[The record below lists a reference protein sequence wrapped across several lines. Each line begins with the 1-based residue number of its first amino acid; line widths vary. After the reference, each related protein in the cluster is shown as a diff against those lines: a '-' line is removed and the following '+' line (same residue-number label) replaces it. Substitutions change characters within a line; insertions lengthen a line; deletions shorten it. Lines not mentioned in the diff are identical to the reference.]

1 MKNSIKLS
9 LYINYFVFAILLN
22 SVGAVILQVQRN
34 FDVTKGAASV
44 LEGFKDLPIAFVSFL
59 VASFLPRYGLK
70 KSMVIG
76 LGLVSV
82 FCFVMPFANDFWY
95 FKMLFLVIGVSFA
108 LIKVTVYAT
117 IGLVTDGT
125 KGHSSFMSSL
135 EGVFMV
141 GVLLGNVL
149 FSLFIDDANPKSA
162 FWLNTYWILGALSL
176 LALLLL
182 LRSKL
187 DESQA
192 LKEGENSLNGKEMFG
207 LIFTSKVFISLLVT
221 IGLLFVV
228 GDPLATLLKNSES
241 LSESFATIKIVL
253 RLAIVFAY
261 IMYVVR
267 LRKNGSEENSVA
279 NEGRLVNQ
287 VDRDFMSMFKLIVL
301 PLVLVF
307 ILGVFLFVLIEQSFQ
322 TWTPTFYEDILKV
335 PASMSIQAGAVLA
348 GAFAIGRFA
357 AGFILKKVHWFV
369 VVSVCI
375 IGCAAVVLIA
385 LPLTKGLNV
394 GTDVTWLS
402 APLVAYLF
410 PLMGVFL
417 SPIYPSINSVI
428 LSSLPNHMH
437 SAMSGLIVVFS
448 ALGGTTGSI
457 ITGNVF
463 ERYDGQTAFYM
474 SLIPMALLLIAL
486 FFLKK
491 LTEKAAAEA

>member
-34 FDVTKGAASV
+34 FGVSESAASV

-76 LGLVSV
+76 LALVSV
-82 FCFVMPFANDFWY
+82 FCFVMPFANEFWY

-117 IGLVTDGT
+117 IGLVTEGT

-149 FSLFIDDANPKSA
+149 FSLFIDDNNPTSSL
-162 FWLNTYWILGALSL
+162 WLNTYWILGGLSL
-176 LALLLL
+176 VALGLLS
-182 LRSKL
+182 RAKL
-187 DESQA
+187 DETKA
-192 LKEGENSLNGKEMFG
+192 LKEGEHPISGKDMLG
-207 LIFTSKVFISLLVT
+207 LILKSRI
-221 IGLLFVV
+221 FVV
-228 GDPLATLLKNSES
+228 VILTILGLFAVNAYVLPALETMDLGSLVNTLSYVL
-241 LSESFATIKIVL
+241 IIVL
-253 RLAIVFAY
+253 AGVAIAR
-261 IMYVVR
+261 I
-267 LRKNGSEENSVA
+267 RKMADG
-279 NEGRLVNQ
+279 LNQ
-287 VDRDFMSMFKLIVL
+287 VDQDFFGLFKLIVV
-301 PLVLVF
+301 PLVIVF
-307 ILGVFLFVLIEQSFQ
+307 IVGVFLFVLIEQSFQ

-357 AGFILKKVHWFV
+357 AGFILRKVHWFAV
-369 VVSVCI
+369 VTVCVL
-375 IGCAAVVLIA
+375 GCAAVVLIS
-385 LPLTKGLNV
+385 LPLTKGLNI
-394 GTDVTWLS
+394 GSDVTWLS
-402 APLVAYLF
+402 APIVAYLF
-410 PLMGVFL
+410 PLMGIFL

-428 LSSLPNHMH
+428 LSSLPNHMQ

-463 ERYDGQTAFYM
+463 EHYDGQTAFYM
-474 SLIPMALLLIAL
+474 SLIPMGLLLVAL
-486 FFLKK
+486 FFLKR
-491 LTEKAAAEA
+491 LTAKKAQ